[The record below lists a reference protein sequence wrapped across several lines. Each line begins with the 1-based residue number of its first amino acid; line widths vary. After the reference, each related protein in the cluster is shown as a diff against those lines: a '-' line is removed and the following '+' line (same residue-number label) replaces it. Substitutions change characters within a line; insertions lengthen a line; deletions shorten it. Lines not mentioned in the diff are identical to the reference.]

1 MLCMSFNETINL
13 PLVCPY
19 CQIQQIKYLN
29 RILPSTEEVSC
40 ENLDCSK
47 KWHEGVYKT
56 TALQIEHRDKRG
68 LGRNR
73 PTIYNIH
80 YRTSYGEQ
88 LISFNSL
95 EKNLIMKKG
104 DFIALSYK
112 KKSKG
117 FFSKQWTGEW
127 ENAPKIFQNIT
138 LKQYWE
144 I

>member
-1 MLCMSFNETINL
+1 MSFNETINL

-19 CQIQQIKYLN
+19 CKIQQIENLN

-47 KWHEGVYKT
+47 NWHEGVYKT
-56 TALQIEHRDKRG
+56 TVLQIEQGDKRG

-73 PTIYNIH
+73 PTIYYIR
-80 YRTSYGEQ
+80 YRTSYGEE
-88 LISFNSL
+88 LMSFNSL
-95 EKNLIMKKG
+95 EKNLIMKKR
-104 DFIALSYK
+104 DFIALSFK

-117 FFSKQWTGEW
+117 FGNKQWIGEW

-144 I
+144 INY

>member
-1 MLCMSFNETINL
+1 MSFNETINL

-19 CQIQQIKYLN
+19 CHIQQIENIN

-40 ENLDCSK
+40 KNLDCSND
-47 KWHEGVYKT
+47 WHEGVYKT
-56 TALQIEHRDKRG
+56 IALQIEQRDKRG
-68 LGRNR
+68 LGRNHSINYCIR
-73 PTIYNIH
+73 
-80 YRTSYGEQ
+80 YRTRYGER
-88 LISFNSL
+88 LINFNSL
-95 EKNLIMKKG
+95 DKNLIMNKG
-104 DFIALSYK
+104 DYIALSYK
-112 KKSKG
+112 KKSIG

>member
-1 MLCMSFNETINL
+1 MSFNETTSL

-19 CQIQQIKYLN
+19 CHIQKIENFN
-29 RILPSTEEVSC
+29 RIIPSTEEVSC

-47 KWHEGVYKT
+47 KWHEGVYT
-56 TALQIEHRDKRG
+56 TTVLQIEQWDKRG

-73 PTIYNIH
+73 STIYTIR

-88 LISFNSL
+88 LMSFSSV
-95 EKNLIMKKG
+95 EKNLLIKRG
-104 DFIALSYK
+104 DFAALIYK

-117 FFSKQWTGEW
+117 FGNKQWTGEW

>member
-1 MLCMSFNETINL
+1 MSFNETINL

-19 CQIQQIKYLN
+19 CHIQQIKYLN
-29 RILPSTEEVSC
+29 RMLPSTEEVAC

-56 TALQIEHRDKRG
+56 TALQIEQRDKRE

-73 PTIYNIH
+73 PTIYTIR

-88 LISFNSL
+88 LMSFNSL
-95 EKNLIMKKG
+95 EKNLLMKTG
-104 DFIALSYK
+104 DYIAFTYK

-117 FFSKQWTGEW
+117 FGNKQWTGEW
-127 ENAPKIFQNIT
+127 ENAPTIFQNIT
-138 LKQYWE
+138 RKQYWE